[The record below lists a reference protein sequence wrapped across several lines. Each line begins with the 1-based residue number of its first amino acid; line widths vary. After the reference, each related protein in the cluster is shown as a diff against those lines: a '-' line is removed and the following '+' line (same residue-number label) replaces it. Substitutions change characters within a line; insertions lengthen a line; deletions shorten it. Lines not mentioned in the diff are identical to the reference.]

1 MSVKFY
7 ELTNFANKN
16 NSEITVLNPV
26 NQAIAHTDDLDN
38 NYISNNGCLVKFFT
52 YKLNINSEYLDFISI
67 NKNNYIEFIFKLFNL
82 PQPINNYKIV
92 NNNSEIKVLTTSSL
106 DQSIFNNIPIIDE
119 TIETEG
125 TLNENL
131 IQKYYASIIKKD
143 TQGNYVSIIVSLLNE
158 QIEEI
163 IEKNLVQ
170 SFFQNRIPIIVPYG
184 HISPFILYNKL
195 LQDTTREIE
204 SYILNIGPCNLD
216 SISAMFN
223 FYKIDQLSKHNTTSS
238 NFNEVSSNYFSENYN
253 NNYFSYFS
261 NYINNNNASW
271 PNGLPSLI
279 TEIDNNNY
287 ISNFN
292 NYVFD
297 YDIDLSEKYIIYI
310 GIDNEYGWDNATKF
324 LQHIAYKYIG
334 FDIDKYNDIS
344 LGTDG
349 NVLIRHSASN
359 YTDDNI
365 YQYYRNRHLLEYIQ
379 DIGLDNNPYITK
391 DRNYYSNNNILNEEI
406 DYFTLRNYKNPNIVA
421 IKVPY
426 YQTFDEMRKNI
437 IGIGVYDAWIV
448 AKGLI
453 EDSSNNM
460 TYNNTKIFIQSY
472 GVDSDKKTIK
482 FLINNQQF
490 ISMTYGSIY
499 DFLEINF
506 KNLAT
511 EYSTYTYDSDFMNG
525 IKSVKSYNTINLR
538 LIQNFNNLV
547 IRLQN
552 YIKYNNIFQDLTN
565 NFDQFKFFEMLTI
578 VNNIGL
584 FILNTIKAN
593 GTNSNFESLKTTLK
607 ISTGKEIFDSNKVF
621 NYKELAKSQSA
632 NENGSNEFKILFNDL
647 INTAYNYGNYWSL
660 NDGEPFNR
668 NSAFCLYERDN
679 KAPIQEFLDV
689 NIKYQYLPAY
699 YIIRN
704 GNYYPLFIN
713 SDTDLITSLIFRS
726 ENDLNNYNTQYE
738 KHLNN
743 YLNNST
749 IILTDGSAYSFVSDK
764 QSSNNLLKITDL
776 STNFGISRDA
786 SGRFLIK
793 EILLGNDF
801 NNFDNDFENYN
812 TLESV
817 IFGTKIDFIR
827 NYSFYLC
834 ENLNK
839 INFILESS
847 CHTIGE
853 KSFANC
859 ISLKTVLLPDSIIN
873 IDKGA
878 FSNCIKLNSINFTN
892 TLQKL
897 GDDVFRETSLTD
909 VNIISLNSMG
919 IECFKDCDKLT
930 NVIINNNCNIT
941 ILEDKV
947 FKNCISLNNI
957 EISDKINIFG
967 SELFFNCKS
976 LENINISNDLS
987 FIGNNCFANCEN
999 LLNINF
1005 YNTNITKA
1013 SDNLFLNCEK
1023 LKFCIFPTTLKE
1035 FGNNVFKNC
1044 QDLSYIII
1052 NSSLDFEISLNIF
1065 QDISHDVIIYYYSSL
1080 IPASYFDNISNKI
1093 LIDIENTYL
1102 EYKLFNYYEN
1112 LIIEKYSAFQLNNL
1126 DIKFYIEDFEVVY
1139 NNLDISST
1147 IDLQNNTKLSTD
1159 LSPSKIKLP
1168 NIKSNDDILFRNF
1181 DIYINKID
1189 ASGIYNFKITFGNNL
1204 FYNITTIL
1212 NVVDSN
1218 PNKPN
1223 IIYDG
1228 NLINYL
1234 NYNNINNIIRY
1245 NCNAKNKLGDDISVN
1260 FINNIPNQN
1269 NININSDLYNGI
1281 LNKDKEITLF
1291 VNYFYSIDNS
1301 NNYNVIYYF
1310 NEIFNTGTIRK
1321 NLRIESS
1328 DCSINWFVENNITK
1342 VKLSLRF
1349 ENDGNI
1355 DVNRELKSFNANI
1368 DILDNKS
1375 FLFPI
1380 FAITDNSFESQNLIN
1395 INGPPIDTSY
1405 ILLDISS
1412 DVFYFKNR
1420 INTKIMKGTNIIINK
1435 SYNTYEKIFKYIDGN
1450 SIFPNEQSWG
1460 LKKGLYA
1467 NDYIEL
1473 DIIFNYFGNCK
1484 DILNNINNI
1493 FTKNNDFAIFL
1504 DNGTSTD
1511 NSNNFYDAGYFKEI
1525 LEYRGALYIND
1536 LYRQYNNLTTE
1547 ITNYN
1552 DNVFNFKLPN
1562 TQESVIINGPKNL
1575 IIEKGSFFEDFGIM
1589 YLGEYDQSFNYLE
1602 SPANTYNSNNI
1613 NLSNGIYEI
1622 SYIIYPNGEESPKID
1637 ISRTI
1642 TIVDNNPNK
1651 PTIVLGNSDYQ
1662 YLLPNKYLLRN
1673 LQNYAFDICYNDLPI
1688 FSKLIDYDLSQS
1700 GIYYQYFYTYDN
1712 FGNYVSKIQTIEVSN
1727 NLFYNLEFN
1736 KEFTNYNIENNKLEL
1751 YIQNNGNTDF
1761 NGDISLVFK
1770 VLQSEPELETYTPGQ
1785 DWKMGKINY
1794 NNKNYYW
1801 ANINNSNFNYDI
1813 ANVNVNSNILDTTY
1827 NIISDFS
1834 DSEKVLKGFLI
1845 INTIIKSN
1853 TNIKITIDSFDR
1865 INHPIG
1871 VFIGDICGNEIPNY
1885 ETDIDDD
1892 KLFIYENLTNLKLL
1906 YGNNYSTYIPD
1917 ENKLNL
1923 YIQNTGFINKIAYFL
1938 STEKYP
1944 IANEINKVFSF
1955 IYSVTFDENEGASLN
1970 ENFMGIFSNTSR
1982 HYKYSD
1988 PSATYYYP
1996 LKYYNQNLYIKNLL
2010 NLDYTFLSLI
2020 ESTSDYNL
2028 ELDYDNSF
2036 FELNVIGFEPPI
2048 QSGKTLYYSINNLV
2062 DNLGESLIQM
2072 NETYA
2077 SILDLGLN
2085 KRYGNLYET
2094 NDLFDVCYNKF
2105 LYQDNIFGI
2114 NLFINLTFIDSSYN
2128 SSENKLTLNIYN
2140 NNPNSIFY
2148 GSGELEF
2155 KKVRLIPGVN
2165 EYDLSFTYFN
2175 TVYYYDDLSSSN
2187 YDLTG
2192 IQIVTDLSHQIIDHE
2207 IKYETTINPL
2217 SKKIIEITNFT
2228 INGEYILINL
2238 DSDINNTGGIYQLNN
2253 NSEIIDNKFVFNV

>member
-7 ELTNFANKN
+7 ELTNFSNKN

-52 YKLNINSEYLDFISI
+52 FKLNINSKYLDFISI

-92 NNNSEIKVLTTSSL
+92 NNNNEINVLTTSSL
-106 DQSIFNNIPIIDE
+106 DQSIFNNIPIVDE

-125 TLNENL
+125 TLNENK
-131 IQKYYASIIKKD
+131 IQKYYESIIKKD
-143 TQGNYVSIIVSLLNE
+143 TQGNYVSIIVSFLND

-184 HISPFILYNKL
+184 HISPSILYNKL

-223 FYKIDQLSKHNTTSS
+223 FYKIDQLSEHNSTSS

-253 NNYFSYFS
+253 NKYFSYFS
-261 NYINNNNASW
+261 NYIENNNSSW
-271 PNGLPSLI
+271 TNGLPSLI
-279 TEIDNNNY
+279 TEIDNSNY

-297 YDIDLSEKYIIYI
+297 YNIDLSEKYIIYI
-310 GIDNEYGWDNATKF
+310 GIGNDYGWNNATKF
-324 LQHIAYKYIG
+324 LEHIAYKYVG

-344 LGTDG
+344 SGTAG
-349 NVLIRHSASN
+349 NVAIRHSSLN
-359 YTDDNI
+359 YTDDDI
-365 YQYYRNRHLLEYIQ
+365 YEYYKNRHLLEYIE
-379 DIGLDNNPYITK
+379 DAGLDNNRFITK
-391 DRNYYSNNNILNEEI
+391 DRNYYSNNNILKEEI

-426 YQTFDEMRKNI
+426 YQTYDEQRKNI

-472 GVDSDKKTIK
+472 GVESDKESIK
-482 FLINNQQF
+482 FLINNSQF
-490 ISMTYGSIY
+490 INMTYGSIY

-506 KNLAT
+506 KNLAA

-525 IKSVKSYNTINLR
+525 LKSVKSYNAINIR
-538 LIQNFNNLV
+538 LINNFNNLV
-547 IRLQN
+547 GRLQN
-552 YIKYNNIFQDLTN
+552 YIKYENIFQDLNN

-584 FILNTIKAN
+584 LILNTIKAN
-593 GTNSNFESLKTTLK
+593 GSNSNFESLKTTLK
-607 ISTGKEIFDSNKVF
+607 IPSGREIFDSNKIF

-632 NENGSNEFKILFNDL
+632 NENGSSEFKILFNDL

-689 NIKYQYLPAY
+689 NIKYHYLPVY
-699 YIIRN
+699 YILRS

-713 SDTDLITSLIFRS
+713 SDTDLINSLIFRC
-726 ENDLNNYNTQYE
+726 ENDLDNYNTLYE

-749 IILTDGSAYSFVSDK
+749 IILTDGSGYSFVSDK
-764 QSSNNLLKITDL
+764 QSNNNLLKISDL
-776 STNFGISRDA
+776 LTNFGIQPNA

-801 NNFDNDFENYN
+801 NNFDNDFQHYN

-827 NYSFYLC
+827 DGTFYDC

-847 CHTIGE
+847 CHTIGIE
-853 KSFANC
+853 AFDSC
-859 ISLKTVLLPDSIIN
+859 ISLETVLLPDSIIN

-878 FSNCIKLNSINFTN
+878 FWNCIKLNSINFTN
-892 TLQKL
+892 TLQTL
-897 GDDVFRETSLTD
+897 GDYAFGQTNLTN

-919 IECFKDCDKLT
+919 IQCFEDCHKLT

-941 ILEDKV
+941 ILKDQV
-947 FKNCISLNNI
+947 FKNCISLNSV
-957 EISDKINIFG
+957 EIPNKINTFG

-976 LENINISNDLS
+976 LENINIPSDLS
-987 FIGNNCFANCEN
+987 SIGNNCFANCEN

-1052 NSSLDFEISLNIF
+1052 NSSLDFEISSNIF
-1065 QDISHDVIIYYYSSL
+1065 QDISHDVIIYYYGSL
-1080 IPASYFDNISNKI
+1080 TPASYFDNISNKI
-1093 LIDIENTYL
+1093 LIDVENTYL

-1139 NNLDISST
+1139 NNLDISYT
-1147 IDLQNNTKLSTD
+1147 IDLQNNTELSTD
-1159 LSPSKIKLP
+1159 LSPSRIEIP
-1168 NIKSNDDILFRNF
+1168 NALSSDDILFRNF
-1181 DIYINKID
+1181 NNYINKID
-1189 ASGIYNFKITFGNNL
+1189 VSGIYNFEITFGNNL
-1204 FYNITTIL
+1204 SYNINTIL

-1218 PNKPN
+1218 PNKPT

-1234 NYNNINNIIRY
+1234 TIDNINNIIKY
-1245 NCNAKNKLGDDISVN
+1245 NCNAKDKLGNDISIN
-1260 FINNIPNQN
+1260 FINNVPNKN
-1269 NININSDLYNGI
+1269 NINSSDFYDGT
-1281 LNKDKEITLF
+1281 LNVYKKIPLF
-1291 VNYFYSIDNS
+1291 VNYFYTIDNS
-1301 NNYNVIYYF
+1301 NNYNIIYYF
-1310 NEIFNTGTIRK
+1310 NEIFDTGTIRK

-1349 ENDGNI
+1349 ENDGNS
-1355 DVNRELKSFNANI
+1355 DVNRELKSFNTNI
-1368 DILDNKS
+1368 DILDTKS

-1380 FAITDNSFESQNLIN
+1380 FATTDNSFESQNLIH
-1395 INGPPIDTSY
+1395 INGPPQDTSY
-1405 ILLDISS
+1405 ILLNLTS

-1420 INTKIMKGTNIIINK
+1420 INKKIMKGTNLIINK
-1435 SYNTYEKIFKYIDGN
+1435 SYNTYEKIFKSIDGN
-1450 SIFPNEQSWG
+1450 SLFPNEQSWG
-1460 LKKGLYA
+1460 LKEGLYA

-1484 DILNNINNI
+1484 DILNNENNI

-1504 DNGTSTD
+1504 DNGTSSD
-1511 NSNNFYDAGYFKEI
+1511 NSNNFYNAGYFKEF
-1525 LEYRGALYIND
+1525 LEYDAGLYVND

-1562 TQESVIINGPKNL
+1562 NSNQAVLNGPYNL
-1575 IIEKGSFFEDFGIM
+1575 IIEDGSFFEDFGVM
-1589 YLGEYDQSFNYLE
+1589 YLGEYDQSFNYSE

-1622 SYIIYPNGEESPKID
+1622 SYIIYPNGEESSKID

-1642 TIVDNNPNK
+1642 TILENNPNK
-1651 PTIVLGNSDYQ
+1651 PTIVLGNPDYQ
-1662 YLLPNKYLLRN
+1662 YLLTNQYPLRN

-1700 GIYYQYFYTYDN
+1700 GFYYQYFYTYDN
-1712 FGNYVSKIQTIEVSN
+1712 FGNYVSKTQTIEVSDN
-1727 NLFYNLEFN
+1727 SFTNLEFN

-1751 YIQNNGNTDF
+1751 YIQNNGNIDF
-1761 NGDISLVFK
+1761 VGDIRLIFK
-1770 VLQSEPELETYTPGQ
+1770 VLQSEPELEVYTPPE
-1785 DWKMGKINY
+1785 DWQMGKINY

-1801 ANINNSNFNYDI
+1801 ANTNNSNFNYDI
-1813 ANVNVNSNILDTTY
+1813 ANVNVNFNILDTTY

-1834 DSEKVLKGFLI
+1834 DPEEALKGFLI
-1845 INTIIKSN
+1845 VNTIVKSN
-1853 TNIKITIDSFDR
+1853 TFIKITIDNFDR
-1865 INHPIG
+1865 VNHPIG
-1871 VFIGDICGNEIPNY
+1871 VFIGDIYGNEIPND
-1885 ETDIDDD
+1885 ELDIDND

-1917 ENKLNL
+1917 ENKLNI
-1923 YIQNTGFINKIAYFL
+1923 YIQNTGLINKIAYFL

-1944 IANEINKVFSF
+1944 IANEIDLVFSSIF
-1955 IYSVTFDENEGASLN
+1955 SVTFNENEGASLN
-1970 ENFMGIFSNTSR
+1970 ENFMETFGQGGSR
-1982 HYKYSD
+1982 HLEYVDIS
-1988 PSATYYYP
+1988 YYYP
-1996 LKYYNQNLYIKNLL
+1996 LKYYDQNLYIKNPIDLQ
-2010 NLDYTFLSLI
+2010 NTFLSVI
-2020 ESTSDYNL
+2020 ENTSDYNV
-2028 ELDYDNSF
+2028 ELFYRTFMSFNS
-2036 FELNVIGFEPPI
+2036 IAFEPPI

-2062 DNLGESLIQM
+2062 NNLGESLIQI

-2077 SILDLGLN
+2077 LLLDLGIN
-2085 KRYGNLYET
+2085 KRYGHLYET

-2155 KKVRLIPGVN
+2155 KKVRLNPGVN
-2165 EYDLSFTYFN
+2165 EYDLSFTYLN

-2187 YDLTG
+2187 YDLNG
-2192 IQIVTDLSHQIIDHE
+2192 IQIITDINHQIINNE
-2207 IKYETTINPL
+2207 IEYETTINSL
-2217 SKKIIEITNFT
+2217 DKKIIEITNFAT
-2228 INGEYILINL
+2228 NGEYILINL
-2238 DSDINNTGGIYQLNN
+2238 DSDIINTGGIYQLNN
-2253 NSEIIDNKFVFNV
+2253 NYENIDNKFVFNV